1 MVVSLWVLLIILINW
16 QDTLTII
23 TAVIVIVMIIFGVT
37 IISLTIFLM
46 AYG

>member
-1 MVVSLWVLLIILINW
+1 MVVSLWVLLIILLNW

>member
-23 TAVIVIVMIIFGVT
+23 TAVIVIVMIIFGVI